1 MAKTD
6 WENRNSEITGTF
18 ARDIKGA
25 IIACFPIIAVN
36 LSLARNLECFFLH
49 SNSLMQ
55 AECNGQS
62 LKWILAA
69 LGRNLQNCTKLSEL
83 KVHNFGVA
91 QAVGG
96 RNPST
101 FYSVGLMEA
110 ISTVISKRSNGLE
123 TLEIQ
128 ISGLPTDSDYESR
141 DQCKVSTDF
150 FAAIF
155 SARKLKSLHIL
166 VTLSSFYGPSLVAN
180 SLLKVS
186 GNGLNAFNIRELKE
200 LTLELHLASPLD
212 DTGHIG
218 LPDEDELQCQYP
230 IVPLI
235 SHFSNCHSIQQEL
248 LKIPRNFWSER
259 ESFSTF
265 IKLVANK
272 ADLDTLVC
280 NFDNYNDNDGRVFDL
295 LEEIIQDGSHDYL
308 FLHLGC
314 VNTEKLRSFG
324 NNFAKCEVKLKN
336 GDDLSDCEKNT
347 VDVFT
352 LLLDKHK
359 IS

>member
-1 MAKTD
+1 VAKMD
-6 WENRNSEITGTF
+6 WETRGNSQITGTF
-18 ARDIKGA
+18 APDIKEA

-36 LSLARNLECFFLH
+36 LSLAKNLESFFLH

-62 LKWILAA
+62 LKWILTA

-83 KVHNFGVA
+83 KVYNFGEA
-91 QAVGG
+91 RAVGG
-96 RNPST
+96 RDAST

-110 ISTVISKRSNGLE
+110 ITTVILKRSNDLE
-123 TLEIQ
+123 TLEVKID
-128 ISGLPTDSDYESR
+128 GLPTDSDYESR

-155 SARKLKSLHIL
+155 SARKLKALHIL
-166 VTLSSFYGPSLVAN
+166 ITRSSHGSSSVAN

-200 LTLELHLASPLD
+200 LTLELHLASPLE
-212 DTGHIG
+212 GIG
-218 LPDEDELQCQYP
+218 PQDQDEVQCQYP

-235 SHFSNCHSIQQEL
+235 AHFSNCHSIQHEEL
-248 LKIPRNFWSER
+248 IIPRNFWSER

-272 ADLDTLVC
+272 ADLFLLVC
-280 NFDNYNDNDGRVFDL
+280 NFDHYEDNDSRVIDL
-295 LEEIIQDGSHDYL
+295 LRGITQDSSHDYL
-308 FLHLGC
+308 FLHLSC
-314 VNTEKLRSFG
+314 VNTEKLRNFG
-324 NNFAKCEVKLKN
+324 KHFARCEVTLEGVDN
-336 GDDLSDCEKNT
+336 LSDCEKNT

-352 LLLDKHK
+352 LLLAKV
-359 IS
+359 